1 MATKKQAVTQE
12 IPLGAV
18 REAYGQVMGVQRN
31 WGTENSLIVELTHN
45 VEPKY
50 IRFNISDLWRVTE
63 FGYYCPL
70 TPIEM
75 DAGTLKAPYQNQTVQ
90 VLAGKFNL
98 RHRVFR
104 VLDSTLL
111 ARFRYFDNVCLWVR
125 EDWSGL
131 QGWAADQMLQNRK
144 LVLEKQGAIFV
155 EPRHNAVQ
163 VCKSGWGI
171 IHAFFPMKALMDAQT
186 IEKYIEIVGSGA
198 RTADFA
204 HCGGDTKV
212 RTMTKQ
218 MIRQARADELE
229 EQRKRE
235 EEEKRRERVA
245 AGYAGIV
252 TG

>member
-1 MATKKQAVTQE
+1 MATKQAVTQE
-12 IPLGAV
+12 IPLGAI

-31 WGTENSLIVELTHN
+31 WGVENSLAVGLSHN

-75 DAGTLKAPYQNQTVQ
+75 DAGTLKAPYQNQAVQ
-90 VLAGKFNL
+90 VLAGKFSL
-98 RHRVFR
+98 KHRVFR

-125 EDWSGL
+125 EDWSEP
-131 QGWAADQMLQNRK
+131 QRGWMAEQKMQERK
-144 LVLEKQGAIFV
+144 VALERQGAIFV
-155 EPRHNAVQ
+155 EPRYNGVR
-163 VCKSGWGI
+163 VYESSWGI
-171 IHAFFPMKALMDAQT
+171 IHAFFPMKTLMDAQT
-186 IEKYIEIVGSGA
+186 IEKYIKIVKSGA

-204 HCGGDTKV
+204 HCGGNTKV
-212 RTMTKQ
+212 QTMTKQ
-218 MIRQARADELE
+218 MISQAWAKEMA
-229 EQRKRE
+229 EQLKQE
-235 EEEKRRERVA
+235 EEAERRERVA

-252 TG
+252 VG